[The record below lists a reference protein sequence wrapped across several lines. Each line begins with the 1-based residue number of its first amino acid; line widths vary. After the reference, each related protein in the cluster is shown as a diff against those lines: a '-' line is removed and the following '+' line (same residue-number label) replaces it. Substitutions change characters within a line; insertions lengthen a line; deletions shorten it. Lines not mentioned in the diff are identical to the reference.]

1 MRRPRRRR
9 SGPPALALL
18 ALLVVAGCAQQAP
31 ALSPPPV
38 AAALSST
45 AAPPSAAHLAAHPVA
60 GRAGVEVRLSGAG
73 YPPHGRVVFTFHGK
87 AVGDTTADAAGGF
100 AEVPVRV
107 PESFGDSAP
116 GTQFAIGATSGPV
129 SAETPFV
136 LTR

>member
-1 MRRPRRRR
+1 MP
-9 SGPPALALL
+9 
-18 ALLVVAGCAQQAP
+18 
-31 ALSPPPV
+31 PPPV
-38 AAALSST
+38 IAALSS
-45 AAPPSAAHLAAHPVA
+45 AAATPSSAHLAAHPVA
-60 GRAGVEVRLSGAG
+60 GQAGAEVRLSGEG

-87 AVGDTTADAAGGF
+87 PVGDTTADAAGRF
-100 AEVPVRV
+100 AEAPVRV